1 MLEQA
6 RQLEGQLVAWRR
18 EIHQDPELGFQ
29 EYHTAA
35 RVNEVLSALG
45 YRVRTGVG
53 KTGVVAEI
61 GEGSPIIA
69 VRADM
74 DALPLLEAND
84 VPYASRNPGIMH
96 ACGHDAH
103 VAIALGTA
111 TLLAKQSL
119 PATVR
124 FIFQPAEEVGDEEG
138 ISGAPRMIEDGAME
152 GVNSIIALH
161 MDPDI
166 AAGDVTVDEG
176 LVSAGVDTFYAT
188 IFGKGGHGAAPEET
202 VDPIY
207 LSGLIILALNGIVSR
222 KLSPI
227 DPSVVSLGSIKGGDA
242 SNVIPDKV
250 ELMGTMRFLTTEVQ
264 EKIHQELHKALGIT
278 RAFGGDYELKLEIG
292 YPPMFNDKEV
302 TQLLRE
308 VTEDVLGKGHNIPQR
323 ENMGAEDFGFF
334 MKLAPGAMFSHGCR
348 IDGDQRVAHSPT
360 YDIDEHSLPYGVAM
374 LAESVLRLMRQPI
387 GQRDPSI

>member
-6 RQLEGQLVAWRR
+6 YQIEQQLINWRR

-29 EYHTAA
+29 EYHTAD
-35 RVNEVLSALG
+35 RVCKTLKALG

-53 KTGVVAEI
+53 KTGVVGDI
-61 GEGSPIIA
+61 GEGSPMVA

-74 DALPLLEAND
+74 DALPLLEANE
-84 VPYASRNPGIMH
+84 VPYVSRNPGIMH

-111 TLLAKQSL
+111 TLLAKQKL
-119 PATVR
+119 PGAVR
-124 FIFQPAEEVGDEEG
+124 FLFQPAEEVGDEDG

-152 GVNSIIALH
+152 GVDSVIALH

-166 AAGDVTVDEG
+166 NAGDVTIDEG

-188 IFGKGGHGAAPEET
+188 ILGKGGHGAAPEET

-207 LSGLIILALNGIVSR
+207 LAGLIVLALNGIVSR

-242 SNVIPDKV
+242 SNVIPDRV
-250 ELMGTMRFLTTEVQ
+250 ELMGTLRFITTEVQ
-264 EKIHQELHKALGIT
+264 KKIHQELHQALGIS
-278 RAFGGDYELKLEIG
+278 RALGGDYELKLEIG
-292 YPPMFNDKEV
+292 YPPMLNNKDV
-302 TQLLRE
+302 SQVMRE
-308 VTEDVLGKGHNIPQR
+308 VADDVLGKGHNIPQR
-323 ENMGAEDFGFF
+323 GNMGAEDFGFF
-334 MKLAPGAMFSHGCR
+334 CKMAPGAMYSHGCR
-348 IDGDQRVAHSPT
+348 IEGDQRIAHSPT
-360 YDIDEHSLPYGVAM
+360 YDIDERSLPFGVAM
-374 LAESVLRLMRQPI
+374 LSETVLRLMRQPI
-387 GQRDPSI
+387 DQCQVDS